1 MNISQILRSLKARIK
16 IVLFTF
22 LITVLTATVVSLLL
36 PNSYKATTQL
46 VANYNGTDS
55 VTGTVNQSQLATTS
69 YMATQQDII
78 KSDSTAI
85 KVVDAL
91 HLADN
96 KRMREKF
103 LTPVEQLKERLMG
116 PPEQLG
122 DLRNWLAGKLASK
135 LEIDPSRESN
145 VIQLSFTDT
154 DPKFAADVANAFA
167 NAYLSLSTQL
177 KVEPAQHAAAYFDQ
191 QTKAFRDNLVQAQTR
206 LSKYQQEKGIT
217 SADERVDVETT
228 RLTELSDELVKAQS
242 SAIEAKSR
250 QNSAL
255 SNEKDS
261 PDVALN
267 PVVQSLRVDAAKAES
282 KLVELSNTLGKNHPQ
297 YEAAEA
303 ELHKIQSQ
311 LQNEVRRTSNSITG
325 TANIQQQR
333 EDELR
338 SKVAMQ
344 KAEVLKLN
352 RTRDE
357 LSVLQKDVDT
367 AQKALD
373 AVTQRF
379 SQTNIEGQSNQ
390 SDIAILSLAK
400 APTWPHSPRVLLNIL
415 LSVFLG
421 GLLGAAFGL
430 IAELMDR
437 RVRSSDDIASLL
449 NVPVVALIKNK
460 PTVTGLKLLPGQPGR
475 FLPSA

>member
-1 MNISQILRSLKARIK
+1 MNISQLFLALKARIK

-22 LITVLTATVVSLLL
+22 FITVLTATVVSLLL
-36 PNSYKATTQL
+36 PNSYKASTQL

-55 VTGTVNQSQLATTS
+55 VTGTVSPSQLSTS

-78 KSDSTAI
+78 KSDSTAL

-96 KRMREKF
+96 DRMREKF
-103 LTPVEQLKERLMG
+103 LTPVEQMKEKFMG
-116 PPEQLG
+116 PPEKRG
-122 DLRNWLAGKLASK
+122 DMRNWLAGKLIQK
-135 LEIDPSRESN
+135 LEIEPARESN
-145 VIQLSFTDT
+145 VIQISFTHT
-154 DPKFAADVANAFA
+154 DPKLAADVVNAFA
-167 NAYLSLSTQL
+167 NSYLALSTQL
-177 KVEPAQHAAAYFDQ
+177 KVEPAQHAASYFDQ
-191 QTKAFRDNLVQAQTR
+191 QTKTFRDNLVQAQTR

-228 RLTELSDELVKAQS
+228 RLTELSDELVKAQGL
-242 SAIEAKSR
+242 AIEAKSR
-250 QNSAL
+250 QNNAL

-267 PVVQSLRVDAAKAES
+267 PVVQSLKVDAAKAES
-282 KLVELSNTLGKNHPQ
+282 KLVELSHTLGKNHPQ

-303 ELHKIQSQ
+303 ELRKIQSQ
-311 LQNEVRRTSNSITG
+311 LQSEVRSTSNSITG
-325 TANIQQQR
+325 TARIQQQR
-333 EDELR
+333 EEELR
-338 SKVAMQ
+338 AKVAMQ

-357 LSVLQKDVDT
+357 FSVLQKDVET

-390 SDIAILSLAK
+390 SDIAILSPAK
-400 APTWPHSPRVLLNIL
+400 VPTWPHSPKVVLNIL
-415 LSVFLG
+415 LSIFLG
-421 GLLGAAFGL
+421 GLLGVGFGL
-430 IAELMDR
+430 IAEMMDR
-437 RVRSSDDIASLL
+437 RIRSSDDIASLL
-449 NVPVVALIKNK
+449 KVPVVALIKNK

>member
-1 MNISQILRSLKARIK
+1 MNISQLFLALKARMK

-22 LITVLTATVVSLLL
+22 FITVLTATVVSLLL

-55 VTGTVNQSQLATTS
+55 VTGTVSPSQLSTS

-78 KSDSTAI
+78 KSDSTAL

-96 KRMREKF
+96 DRIREKF
-103 LTPVEQLKERLMG
+103 LTPVEQMKEKFMG
-116 PPEQLG
+116 PPEKNG
-122 DLRNWLAGKLASK
+122 DMRNWLAGKLIQK
-135 LEIDPSRESN
+135 LEIEPARESN
-145 VIQLSFTDT
+145 VIQISFTHT
-154 DPKFAADVANAFA
+154 DPKLAADVANAFA
-167 NAYLSLSTQL
+167 NSYLALSTQL
-177 KVEPAQHAAAYFDQ
+177 KVEPAQHAASYFDQ
-191 QTKAFRDNLVQAQTR
+191 QTKAFRENLAQAQTR

-242 SAIEAKSR
+242 LAIEARSR
-250 QNSAL
+250 QRNTL
-255 SNEKDS
+255 NNEKDS

-267 PVVQSLRVDAAKAES
+267 PVVQNLRADAAKAES
-282 KLVELSNTLGKNHPQ
+282 KLVELSHSLGKNHPQ
-297 YEAAEA
+297 YEAAED

-311 LQNEVRRTSNSITG
+311 LQNEIRRTSNSITG
-325 TANIQQQR
+325 TAQIQQQR
-333 EDELR
+333 EEELR
-338 SKVAMQ
+338 AKVAMQ

-357 LSVLQKDVDT
+357 FSVLQKDVET

-390 SDIAILSLAK
+390 SDIAILSVAK
-400 APTWPHSPRVLLNIL
+400 VPTWPHSPKVVLNIL
-415 LSVFLG
+415 LSIFLG
-421 GLLGAAFGL
+421 GLLGTGFGL
-430 IAELMDR
+430 LVEMMDR

-449 NVPVVALIKNK
+449 KVPVVALIKNK